1 MVFNLP
7 NYQHNPST
15 IECLL
20 CKLNPLNGFPDLMQ
34 LINYLWQ
41 RSGSEAAGSVI
52 QSNAY
57 LKYLFLAYGLG
68 AH

>member
-7 NYQHNPST
+7 NYQHNPLT

-20 CKLNPLNGFPDLMQ
+20 CKLNPLNGFPDIIQ

-41 RSGSEAAGSVI
+41 LSGMKLLV
-52 QSNAY
+52 Q
-57 LKYLFLAYGLG
+57 
-68 AH
+68 